1 MRATTKLSVLENSP
15 SSDSDLK
22 GSSIFRKENIPIIGI
37 AVGII
42 AFSFQLSVLYPWH
55 IELHD
60 SFSTLEVCVE
70 MLPFRCWLRR
80 FLCWKIF
87 YHFYI
92 ADASRKQF
100 SRGIQNGNW
109 TKWFNKGECWTTNEV
124 KISSTNIR
132 YPYVQINFAR
142 VVLVN
147 HLNAYQLHGHYR
159 AFLELFLRLYSKND
173 MHSYSAIDVKI

>member
-1 MRATTKLSVLENSP
+1 MIPTREADTSIERNVIINQFHINCRRQSVLIWQHISYTVKMTAIYTAILSLLILTTVMTVVSVTAFKKMSHFKIQVVPTLPRSGQKSFNGQMRATTKLSVLENSP

-70 MLPFRCWLRR
+70 MLPFRC
-80 FLCWKIF
+80 
-87 YHFYI
+87 
-92 ADASRKQF
+92 
-100 SRGIQNGNW
+100 
-109 TKWFNKGECWTTNEV
+109 
-124 KISSTNIR
+124 
-132 YPYVQINFAR
+132 
-142 VVLVN
+142 
-147 HLNAYQLHGHYR
+147 
-159 AFLELFLRLYSKND
+159 
-173 MHSYSAIDVKI
+173 